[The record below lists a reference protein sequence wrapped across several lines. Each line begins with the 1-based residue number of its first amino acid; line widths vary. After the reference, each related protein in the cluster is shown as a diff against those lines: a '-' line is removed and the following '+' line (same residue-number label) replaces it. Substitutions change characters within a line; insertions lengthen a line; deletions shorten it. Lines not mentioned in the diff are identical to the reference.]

1 MGLVIVIVFFLIL
14 ISSIQAFLSF
24 RRNRLYGY
32 IVPLINMIGATL
44 FAMQCSDYFTGYFMM
59 ALCMLP
65 ICLWFGILYIAK
77 KKMEKDMKQD
87 TDRMKIQD
95 L

>member
-1 MGLVIVIVFFLIL
+1 MGLVIVIIFFLIL

-24 RRNRLYGY
+24 RRNRPYGY
-32 IVPLINMIGATL
+32 IVPLINMIGATV
-44 FAMQCSDYFTGYFMM
+44 FAMQCSDYFTGYFIM

-65 ICLWFGILYIAK
+65 LCLWFGILYIAK
-77 KKMEKDMKQD
+77 KKMETDMKQD